1 MAQCRSRG
9 SPAALRRRVSPGL
22 PLSRTPGGAR
32 VGESLV
38 DATPSSNGAHH
49 VVVRFERET
58 IRSSCWKRPRSR
70 RSSRAGAHDAPLEQ
84 TNSSIVWLP
93 VRPVPVGDR
102 PGQRC
107 GRSCLRWRR
116 AGGQVP
122 RDPRTSSFCAFT
134 TPLRGAC
141 VIRRTGSR
149 ALRGKSHRLRG
160 NRHTSRFL
168 RRRPRF
174 LRIL

>member
-22 PLSRTPGGAR
+22 PLSRSQGRAR
-32 VGESLV
+32 SCHSIV
-38 DATPSSNGAHH
+38 DVKPRWNGRHQ
-49 VVVRFERET
+49 VVRFERET

-160 NRHTSRFL
+160 NRHTSRFH
-168 RRRPRF
+168 RHRSRF
-174 LRIL
+174 LTVL